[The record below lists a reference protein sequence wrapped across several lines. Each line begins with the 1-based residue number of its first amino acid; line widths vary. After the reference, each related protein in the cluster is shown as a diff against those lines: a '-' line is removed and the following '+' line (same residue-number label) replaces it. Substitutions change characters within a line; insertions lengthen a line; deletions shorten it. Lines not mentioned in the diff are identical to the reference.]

1 MCASNHGDHRST
13 HHVFQRLPPPCLLPR
28 PTLVRARGPDV
39 LVRTVDRTQ
48 DEMRR
53 EVQTMR
59 MMSHP
64 NLVDILCCF
73 VSQQELWLVMRYLA
87 GGSALNLLKWEHQK
101 GFDEPTIATIAKSV
115 LQALAYCHKN
125 QLIHRDIKSGNI
137 LLDTDGSVR
146 NQPPSVCLRSS
157 HSPPSLRA
165 HSAALGGTTP
175 CQPPPLRCA
184 LSTLSA
190 LHALSPARL
199 G

>member
-1 MCASNHGDHRST
+1 
-13 HHVFQRLPPPCLLPR
+13 
-28 PTLVRARGPDV
+28 
-39 LVRTVDRTQ
+39 
-48 DEMRR
+48 
-53 EVQTMR
+53 MR

>member
-1 MCASNHGDHRST
+1 MKR
-13 HHVFQRLPPPCLLPR
+13 
-28 PTLVRARGPDV
+28 
-39 LVRTVDRTQ
+39 Q

-146 NQPPSVCLRSS
+146 NN
-157 HSPPSLRA
+157 PPSLFASRTHRRDSA
-165 HSAALGGTTP
+165 SYRAAL
-175 CQPPPLRCA
+175 
-184 LSTLSA
+184 
-190 LHALSPARL
+190 
-199 G
+199 

>member
-1 MCASNHGDHRST
+1 
-13 HHVFQRLPPPCLLPR
+13 
-28 PTLVRARGPDV
+28 
-39 LVRTVDRTQ
+39 
-48 DEMRR
+48 MRR

-101 GFDEPTIATIAKSV
+101 GFDEPTIATIAKNV

-146 NQPPSVCLRSS
+146 NN
-157 HSPPSLRA
+157 PPSLFALRTHRC
-165 HSAALGGTTP
+165 HSVSTQHCPGG
-175 CQPPPLRCA
+175 
-184 LSTLSA
+184 TLSA
-190 LHALSPARL
+190 AATPLCSLHTLSPAPL